1 MNVISTK
8 GYVTLRKK
16 MAITLQVIISVR
28 QRVMFGSETKQIVQI
43 ESVQQCLYKP
53 LSELG

>member
-1 MNVISTK
+1 MKVSMNVISTK

-16 MAITLQVIISVR
+16 VAITLQVIISVR

-43 ESVQQCLYKP
+43 ESVQP
-53 LSELG
+53 LPSRSV